1 LTSDSFTRQGQP
13 TRDRRPP
20 GDRRPTTGD
29 RRPTAGGGRA
39 QSIGTGFR
47 VVVVLSIAVTAALLI
62 SALVYYLGSP
72 GRIASDYTA
81 VASPANQALSAEL
94 ASFAK
99 DRNSNL
105 AAAKSDLTREATTIS
120 SFNVLLGEVTFPT
133 AAASASQSLIFAD
146 DRLHKLIQVQ
156 AQAHSLGEMQALEAA
171 ANAAAATV
179 KIQVAR
185 IRGNLGLP
193 PASGPLY

>member
-1 LTSDSFTRQGQP
+1 MTSDSFARQGQP
-13 TRDRRPP
+13 TRVRQP
-20 GDRRPTTGD
+20 TGD
-29 RRPTAGGGRA
+29 RRSTGVRRRTDGSGQAQPIGAGF
-39 QSIGTGFR
+39 T
-47 VVVVLSIAVTAALLI
+47 VVAVLSIAVTAALLI

-72 GRIASDYTA
+72 GRIASDYTS

-99 DRNSNL
+99 DRNSDL

-120 SFNVLLGEVTFPT
+120 SFNVLLGGVTFPT

-156 AQAHSLGEMQALEAA
+156 AQAHSLGEMQALEAGADLA
-171 ANAAAATV
+171 AVNV

-185 IRGNLGLP
+185 IRGALGLP
-193 PASGPLY
+193 PASGPLF